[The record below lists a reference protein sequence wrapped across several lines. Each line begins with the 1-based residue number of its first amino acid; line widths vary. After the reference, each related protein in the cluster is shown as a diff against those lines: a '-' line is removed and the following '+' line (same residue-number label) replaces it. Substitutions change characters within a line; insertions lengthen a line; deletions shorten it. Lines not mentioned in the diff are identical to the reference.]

1 MALYCI
7 TSVLI
12 LDNDGRRLAGKYY
25 TDRYATEQQ
34 KKDFEQVL
42 RKKAQPGGQI
52 LMIEDSIVTYRDLA
66 DVTIFV
72 TGNKDENELVLESVV
87 NTIADSLIILLRSE
101 VHKISI
107 LENFDY
113 VLLVIDETID
123 EGIIFETDT
132 TAIVQRVANRGEEEA
147 GAEQTIVKALKT
159 AQDLLMG

>member
-107 LENFDY
+107 FRKFRLCF
-113 VLLVIDETID
+113 V
-123 EGIIFETDT
+123 G
-132 TAIVQRVANRGEEEA
+132 NR
-147 GAEQTIVKALKT
+147 
-159 AQDLLMG
+159 